1 MRAQRGNILT
11 NTKHASP
18 APVILGLVPRILW
31 QRVSNLVNK
40 LALLLHKYWF
50 TQDSWDK
57 PKNDGCLERGFSLM
71 AREQRSVAVG
81 NKVMDTSLPQPVGCG
96 DKYDV
101 SGLCLKRLLSAFC
114 MFFKYP
120 SPAGMPA
127 PSPSRGEGWHR
138 PWCHKI
144 LGTDCASQPRM
155 TSGRDA
161 NFFGRSMIEMLGV
174 LAIIGVLSVGGIAG
188 YSKAMQKWKINKTVE
203 GYSMLVY
210 GMLEHLEDLR
220 KSTAAETNIDTET
233 LLAINAIPKSWVNKN
248 NNLRL
253 NIVDS
258 YNNQARVWLHKGYII
273 IDIYLSAPA
282 ANDKGGLV
290 TENNS
295 VALCRELFTNL
306 FLPLHATAAETS
318 VYVAGKHSYS
328 FFGDKYCVGDTE
340 RCMSNATPVQI
351 NEACNTC
358 GKTGDLCNFNI
369 LF

>member
-1 MRAQRGNILT
+1 MT
-11 NTKHASP
+11 
-18 APVILGLVPRILW
+18 
-31 QRVSNLVNK
+31 
-40 LALLLHKYWF
+40 
-50 TQDSWDK
+50 
-57 PKNDGCLERGFSLM
+57 
-71 AREQRSVAVG
+71 REQRSVAVS
-81 NKVMDTSLPQPVGCG
+81 NKVMDTRLPQPAGCG
-96 DKYDV
+96 DEYDV
-101 SGLCLKRLLSAFC
+101 SGLGFRRLFNSC
-114 MFFKYP
+114 CESFKYP
-120 SPAGMPA
+120 SPDAKA
-127 PSPSRGEGWHR
+127 SPSPSRGEGSGLHR

-161 NFFGRSMIEMLGV
+161 NFFGRSMIEILGV

-248 NNLRL
+248 NNLSL

-318 VYVAGKHSYS
+318 VYVAGKHGYS
-328 FFGDKYCVGDTE
+328 FFGDKYCAGAAE

>member
-1 MRAQRGNILT
+1 
-11 NTKHASP
+11 
-18 APVILGLVPRILW
+18 
-31 QRVSNLVNK
+31 
-40 LALLLHKYWF
+40 
-50 TQDSWDK
+50 
-57 PKNDGCLERGFSLM
+57 
-71 AREQRSVAVG
+71 
-81 NKVMDTSLPQPVGCG
+81 
-96 DKYDV
+96 
-101 SGLCLKRLLSAFC
+101 

-155 TSGRDA
+155 TSGRGAGFVRLLRHYTPRNDVSNNTPHSA
-161 NFFGRSMIEMLGV
+161 LKRHSLPQGAREYGRSMIEMLGV

-248 NNLRL
+248 NNLSL

-273 IDIYLSAPA
+273 IDIYLSTPT

-318 VYVAGKHSYS
+318 VYVAGKHGYS

>member
-1 MRAQRGNILT
+1 
-11 NTKHASP
+11 
-18 APVILGLVPRILW
+18 
-31 QRVSNLVNK
+31 
-40 LALLLHKYWF
+40 
-50 TQDSWDK
+50 
-57 PKNDGCLERGFSLM
+57 M

-81 NKVMDTSLPQPVGCG
+81 NKVMDTRLPQTAGCG
-96 DKYDV
+96 DEYDV
-101 SGLCLKRLLSAFC
+101 SGFGYRLLRCARNDAERTNIVL
-114 MFFKYP
+114 KGLDVVRQY
-120 SPAGMPA
+120 AA
-127 PSPSRGEGWHR
+127 LLERR
-138 PWCHKI
+138 VQT
-144 LGTDCASQPRM
+144 GTRARKALVVTRQ
-155 TSGRDA
+155 A
-161 NFFGRSMIEMLGV
+161 NPLGRSMIEMLGV

-188 YSKAMQKWKINKTVE
+188 YSKAMMKYKINKTVE

-248 NNLRL
+248 NNLSL

-273 IDIYLSAPA
+273 IDIYLSTPT

-318 VYVAGKHSYS
+318 VYVARKHGYS